1 MFPKLMKNEVFI
13 MSKTILQVTDL
24 KKSFKSVQAVKNFSI
39 SISAG
44 EIVAL
49 LGPNGAGKTTA
60 INCLTTLVS
69 PDSVG
74 FISVDGFDVTRNI
87 KKARRSIGLCPQ
99 HLNLYEGSTVK
110 ENLELQ
116 AYYAGYPKKLL
127 KDRVYY
133 LLDVVDL
140 VDKKNSF
147 VKTLSGGMQRRLQIA
162 RALLTEPKLILLDEP
177 TIGLSPE
184 TRQNIWTH
192 IRKLKSLGYAILL
205 TTHYMEEADQL
216 ADRIFVMD
224 NGSIIAEGT
233 PEELKQRFMKDT
245 TIFIRSENNFEQLV
259 QLLDV
264 KNFSFKSLNNYSVM
278 INNME
283 GKLSSLLKEL
293 EGIEMD
299 EFTMKKPNL
308 EDVFLALTGN
318 SFSSSSVKPPVE
330 VA

>member
-1 MFPKLMKNEVFI
+1 MNNNV
-13 MSKTILQVTDL
+13 LQVTNL
-24 KKSFKSVQAVKNFSI
+24 KKSFKDVQAVKNFTI
-39 SISAG
+39 EIKAG

-60 INCLTTLVS
+60 INCLTTLLR
-69 PDSVG
+69 PDSVEWNTVNG
-74 FISVDGFDVTRNI
+74 VDVTRNI
-87 KKARRSIGLCPQ
+87 KQARKFIGLCPQ

-116 AYYAGYPKKLL
+116 AYYAGYPKSHL
-127 KDRVYY
+127 KNRIKY

-140 VDKKNSF
+140 VDKENTF
-147 VKTLSGGMQRRLQIA
+147 VKNLSGGMQRRLQIA

-192 IRKLKSLGYAILL
+192 IRKLKSLGFAILL

-216 ADRIFVMD
+216 ADKIFVMD
-224 NGSIIAEGT
+224 HGNIIAEGT

-245 TIFIRSENNFEQLV
+245 TIFIRSETNFIQLTK
-259 QLLDV
+259 LLDE
-264 KNFSFKSLNNYSVM
+264 KRYSFKSLDNFTVI
-278 INNME
+278 INNID
-283 GKLSSLLKEL
+283 GKLSSLIKEL

-299 EFTMKKPNL
+299 EFSMKKPNL

-318 SFSSSSVKPPVE
+318 SFNGLTSEPQME
-330 VA
+330 VALK

>member
-1 MFPKLMKNEVFI
+1 MNKTVLEVKN
-13 MSKTILQVTDL
+13 L
-24 KKSFKSVQAVKNFSI
+24 KKSFKDVKAVNNFSI
-39 SISAG
+39 TIAAG

-60 INCLTTLVS
+60 INCLTTLLK

-74 FISVDGFDVTRNI
+74 SVIINSVDVTSNI
-87 KKARRSIGLCPQ
+87 KKARKFIGLCPQ

-116 AYYAGYPKKLL
+116 AYYAGYPKAQL
-127 KDRVYY
+127 KNRIKY
-133 LLDVVDL
+133 LLEVVNL
-140 VDKKNSF
+140 VEKKDTF
-147 VKTLSGGMQRRLQIA
+147 VKNLSGGMQRRLQIA

-192 IRKLKSLGYAILL
+192 IRNLKSLGYAILL

-216 ADRIFVMD
+216 ADSIFVMD
-224 NGSIIAEGT
+224 HGNIIAEGT
-233 PEELKQRFMKDT
+233 PDELKQRFMKDT
-245 TIFIRSENNFEQLV
+245 TIFIRSETNFAQLTE
-259 QLLDV
+259 LLD
-264 KNFSFKSLNNYSVM
+264 KKRYSFKSLDNFTVI
-278 INNME
+278 INNID
-283 GKLSSLLKEL
+283 GKLSSLMKEL

-318 SFSSSSVKPPVE
+318 SFNGSFIEPQME